1 MAAHSDRSLRIRRA
15 VGQQA
20 ASCRL
25 VNSPWPSGGGG
36 AAVSESVWALR
47 HGRLSVSSV
56 CAGGDEGGDNRTVRP
71 PVPASQPRY
80 RPHAPGSGSASV
92 LVSELCMYA
101 CLHACMLACLH
112 ERMSTMIPTSSFLL
126 SIQGQ
131 AGAQSVSLCAAC
143 KASVSRGGHRR
154 RHHCMSGVGT
164 R

>member
-1 MAAHSDRSLRIRRA
+1 MLCCAPLAAVFHDGSCCCAVVRMVCACCVKCSLVDWACAARRGIVWMRSMAAHSDRSLRIRRA

-101 CLHACMLACLH
+101 CLHACMSA
-112 ERMSTMIPTSSFLL
+112 
-126 SIQGQ
+126 
-131 AGAQSVSLCAAC
+131 
-143 KASVSRGGHRR
+143 
-154 RHHCMSGVGT
+154 
-164 R
+164 